1 MRERENKQT
10 NKTRNEETHHKNK
23 NNLRHLASSLF
34 KLKEK
39 KKRLCSS
46 TGQVTVLKS
55 WWWSVLPP
63 NTTLSPKTKVLWY
76 FCGMSSLE
84 TLTGLWFTHLM
95 TWRLDWIRGD
105 WETKCFSAP
114 NNTCPFWGATRV
126 AWIESS
132 SFRHLHNAL
141 QFKYSIW
148 QIARP

>member
-10 NKTRNEETHHKNK
+10 KQNKKWGNTPQEQKQ
-23 NNLRHLASSLF
+23 LATPGIEF
-34 KLKEK
+34 VQIKRK

-46 TGQVTVLKS
+46 TGQVTILKS

-95 TWRLDWIRGD
+95 TWRLDWIRCD

-132 SFRHLHNAL
+132 SFRRLHNAL

-148 QIARP
+148 QITRP